1 MNTQLFQIADDGR
14 LYYELGDVTK
24 MAQRERALAFAEL
37 LKLIGNKI
45 SGLSQKYVAW
55 NSRREA
61 TAQLMSLDDRMLA
74 DIGIGRGDIQSSMAG
89 RMVQDVANSNDQD
102 RDAA

>member
-1 MNTQLFQIADDGR
+1 MNTQHIQIVDGGK
-14 LYYELGDVTK
+14 LYFDLGDVTK
-24 MAQRERALAFAEL
+24 LAQRERAIAFAEL
-37 LKLIGNKI
+37 LKSIGNMI
-45 SGLSQKYVAW
+45 SGLNQKFVAW
-55 NSRREA
+55 NSRRAA